1 MLITCSQCES
11 KFNVPDEKIPKGKKI
26 KVICPKCR
34 SPIIIGEEIREEKA
48 PPPPEPTE
56 KKEELEEE
64 EYGYEEYTEDSQLGF
79 FEGDAKLALVL
90 VDDGQIEDLIRPVVE
105 EMGYRFITSPNKR
118 DAIGKMRFHHFD
130 IIILKDGYDGKS
142 IEESPI
148 LRYINTLSM
157 SVRRKMFL
165 ALISDRFKTMD
176 NMMAFAMSAN
186 VVINSADI
194 SQIKLILNKA
204 IEENERFYKVFK
216 ELLVETGKE

>member
-1 MLITCSQCES
+1 MLIACSQCES

-34 SPIIIGEEIREEKA
+34 NPIIIGGEIREEKA
-48 PPPPEPTE
+48 TPPPEPTE
-56 KKEELEEE
+56 EEG
-64 EYGYEEYTEDSQLGF
+64 YGYEEYTEDSQLGF

-105 EMGYRFITSPNKR
+105 EMGYRFITSPDKR

-194 SQIKLILNKA
+194 SQIKHILNKA